1 MKEPLSKNP
10 TLEYDNEKVYLILKT
25 IFNNA
30 NRTFLKTDR
39 SLIDDDVAERTL
51 CGALKS
57 HLEKELS
64 FAKIKGYYVDVEY
77 NRNYGQV
84 KTILDDNF
92 EVVSIQC
99 DLIVH
104 SRGNNIKQDNLLAIE
119 MKKSYRDQ
127 FSKDLDRMRLRAL
140 TKSTYDNDIWAYDGE
155 SFPERVCRYILG
167 VFYEVDHGN
176 QIIYL
181 EYYRKGKMIS
191 KNKISYKSICISCPK
206 S

>member
-10 TLEYDNEKVYLILKT
+10 TLEYDNEKAYLILKT

-104 SRGNNIKQDNLLAIE
+104 SRGNNIKRRNEQA
-119 MKKSYRDQ
+119 RDKN
-127 FSKDLDRMRLRAL
+127 SRRRKV
-140 TKSTYDNDIWAYDGE
+140 STAFHKQNPAKQGVSRNIRTRRKTVARK
-155 SFPERVCRYILG
+155 RVYT
-167 VFYEVDHGN
+167 N
-176 QIIYL
+176 NN
-181 EYYRKGKMIS
+181 GKRV
-191 KNKISYKSICISCPK
+191 
-206 S
+206 